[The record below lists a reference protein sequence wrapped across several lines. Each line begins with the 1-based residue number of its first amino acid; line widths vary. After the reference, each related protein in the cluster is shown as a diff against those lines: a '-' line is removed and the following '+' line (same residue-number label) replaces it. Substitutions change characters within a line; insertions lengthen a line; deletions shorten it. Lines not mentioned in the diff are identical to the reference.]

1 MFANSAFAVAVF
13 AASAAAK
20 SCTNLTVPV
29 TISART
35 GVFNIPVPQT
45 NFDAPAFI
53 QNQTQQG
60 RNFTETAL
68 SGYATTPGT
77 YDISAQFC
85 TPSDMDTIT
94 TLPTLQ
100 VLTHGIGFDKT
111 WVPFYSTH
119 SGVLLTIDARYWDL
133 SYNDFN
139 YSYVDVATDKY
150 KYCTLS
156 YDRLGIGNSSHGE
169 PLDEIQAFLEIA
181 ALAEMTMLLRNG
193 TFPGVTQPFGKITH
207 VG

>member
-45 NFDAPAFI
+45 NYDATAFI

-68 SGYATTPGT
+68 AGYATTAGM
-77 YDISAQFC
+77 YEISAQLC
-85 TPSDMDTIT
+85 RPSDLDTTT

-100 VLTHGIGFDKT
+100 ILTHGIGFDKT
-111 WVPFYSTH
+111 
-119 SGVLLTIDARYWDL
+119 
-133 SYNDFN
+133 
-139 YSYVDVATDKY
+139 
-150 KYCTLS
+150 
-156 YDRLGIGNSSHGE
+156 
-169 PLDEIQAFLEIA
+169 
-181 ALAEMTMLLRNG
+181 
-193 TFPGVTQPFGKITH
+193 
-207 VG
+207 

>member
-1 MFANSAFAVAVF
+1 MTLTSIIQASSFHNLTLPFHLNSIQLTHLNYPLLLSITRLRVVINPLNWANKRPRAANREPCTTFDMFANSAFAVAVF

-20 SCTNLTVPV
+20 TCTNLTVPV

-45 NFDAPAFI
+45 NFDATAFI

-68 SGYATTPGT
+68 SGYATTAGT

-85 TPSDMDTIT
+85 MPSDMDTIMA
-94 TLPTLQ
+94 LPTLQ

-111 WVPFYSTH
+111 
-119 SGVLLTIDARYWDL
+119 
-133 SYNDFN
+133 
-139 YSYVDVATDKY
+139 
-150 KYCTLS
+150 
-156 YDRLGIGNSSHGE
+156 
-169 PLDEIQAFLEIA
+169 
-181 ALAEMTMLLRNG
+181 
-193 TFPGVTQPFGKITH
+193 
-207 VG
+207 

>member
-20 SCTNLTVPV
+20 FCTNLTVPV

-35 GVFNIPVPQT
+35 GVFNISVPQT
-45 NFDAPAFI
+45 NSDATAFI

-60 RNFTETAL
+60 RNFTQTAL
-68 SGYATTPGT
+68 AGYATTAST

-85 TPSDMDTIT
+85 TPDDIDTLK

-111 WVPFYSTH
+111 
-119 SGVLLTIDARYWDL
+119 
-133 SYNDFN
+133 
-139 YSYVDVATDKY
+139 
-150 KYCTLS
+150 
-156 YDRLGIGNSSHGE
+156 
-169 PLDEIQAFLEIA
+169 
-181 ALAEMTMLLRNG
+181 
-193 TFPGVTQPFGKITH
+193 
-207 VG
+207 